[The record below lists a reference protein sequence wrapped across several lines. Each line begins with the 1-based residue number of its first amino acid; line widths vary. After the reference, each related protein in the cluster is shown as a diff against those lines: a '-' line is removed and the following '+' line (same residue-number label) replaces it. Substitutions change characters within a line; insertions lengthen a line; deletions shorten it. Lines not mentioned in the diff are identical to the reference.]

1 MPRTNEMSQEPS
13 ERVSAHTFTLKYPI
27 GYTFMMLVFEATAE
41 FYRWLSRLRN
51 RAAMA
56 RIVQRIESASV
67 TGTLGDCA
75 PVGHGVSELRIHSGP
90 GYRIYFT
97 RTGSTVYLL
106 VGEWRQVPPE
116 PRLKRAIAMVHALQE
131 IQ

>member
-1 MPRTNEMSQEPS
+1 
-13 ERVSAHTFTLKYPI
+13 
-27 GYTFMMLVFEATAE
+27 MMLVFEAAAE

-51 RAAMA
+51 RAAKA

-90 GYRIYFT
+90 GYRSISPAPDRPCTCF
-97 RTGSTVYLL
+97 G
-106 VGEWRQVPPE
+106 GWRQVHTE